1 MVSIATITQIEQ
13 QYVEKGCQT
22 LGSAYTMLQHRWK
35 DGARDKE
42 TALRLLF
49 LAWYS
54 CSEPDFLTGLDEDL
68 GNKDVFTNV
77 FSELGGMDCQDPEVC
92 FAVGFMAEIFP
103 YCIGDEKLWEE
114 KGKTL
119 RARGKELKPDGYP
132 PAYFEGR
139 GAYGDYFAHMANTGV
154 LIN

>member
-1 MVSIATITQIEQ
+1 MVSLVIITQIEQ

-22 LGSAYTMLQHRWK
+22 LGSAFTMLQHRWK

-68 GNKDVFTNV
+68 GNKAIFINVFT
-77 FSELGGMDCQDPEVC
+77 ELGGMDCQDPEVC
-92 FAVGFMAEIFP
+92 FTVGFMAETFP
-103 YCIGDEKLWEE
+103 WCIGDEKSWEQ
-114 KGKTL
+114 KGLAL
-119 RARGKELKPDGYP
+119 RTRGRELKPNGYP
-132 PAYFEGR
+132 PAHFEGR
-139 GAYGDYFAHMANTGV
+139 GAYGNYFSHMARIGA
-154 LIN
+154 L